1 MGRSIRI
8 KSSTKAWRTTQVNLK
23 KAASILENY
32 ANANIKQNQ
41 KGFGDFMY
49 HAELLRNGHLDVHK
63 SDMPKVDK
71 RYRAKLETLISPHLK
86 K

>member
-1 MGRSIRI
+1 M
-8 KSSTKAWRTTQVNLK
+8 NLK
-23 KAASILENY
+23 RAASILENY
-32 ANANIKQNQ
+32 ANENIKENQ

-63 SDMPKVDK
+63 TDLPKVDRLYK
-71 RYRAKLETLISPHLK
+71 KKLEMLIYPHLK

>member
-1 MGRSIRI
+1 M
-8 KSSTKAWRTTQVNLK
+8 NLK
-23 KAASILENY
+23 RAASILENY
-32 ANANIKQNQ
+32 ANENIKQNQ

-63 SDMPKVDK
+63 TDLPKVDR
-71 RYRAKLETLISPHLK
+71 RYKKKLEMLISPHLK

>member
-1 MGRSIRI
+1 M
-8 KSSTKAWRTTQVNLK
+8 NLK
-23 KAASILENY
+23 RAASILENY
-32 ANANIKQNQ
+32 ANENIKENQ

-63 SDMPKVDK
+63 IDLPKVDR
-71 RYRAKLETLISPHLK
+71 RYKKKLEMLISPHLK